1 MMSLTQCV
9 LLIEHA
15 LFIQINHTFM
25 NTWKLVHNDRTYG
38 YYHGEDIYDALANAR
53 YLYKWALLSHLKPV
67 SYR

>member
-1 MMSLTQCV
+1 
-9 LLIEHA
+9 
-15 LFIQINHTFM
+15 M